1 MSKETIDPKIAA
13 AEAKLQAKYG
23 KKIVKGSV
31 RRPRTKAE
39 KETYGT
45 KLLVDIN
52 TVGVDGK
59 PDGKTRTV
67 ATSDVFQI
75 HHQPEVKEALIKA
88 QRSEKAKARRTK
100 AKAEKG
106 EKAPKDEAP
115 KDEAPKGETKEERKK
130 RLAAVTG

>member
-1 MSKETIDPKIAA
+1 MSKETTDPKIAA

-23 KKIVKGSV
+23 KKIVTGSV

-75 HHQPEVKEALIKA
+75 HHQPEVKAELAKLQRQEKSKA
-88 QRSEKAKARRTK
+88 KEPTKKAKKATKKAKKDEGKTASQLAAELQEKANA
-100 AKAEKG
+100 
-106 EKAPKDEAP
+106 
-115 KDEAPKGETKEERKK
+115 
-130 RLAAVTG
+130 